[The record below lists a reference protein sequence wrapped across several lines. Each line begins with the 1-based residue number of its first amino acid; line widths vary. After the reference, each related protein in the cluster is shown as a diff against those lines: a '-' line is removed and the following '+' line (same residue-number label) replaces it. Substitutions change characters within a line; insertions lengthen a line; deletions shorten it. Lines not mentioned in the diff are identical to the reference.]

1 MSIRALAEQHLG
13 ESIEGGFGIEVI
25 LTDKDG
31 KQQTVKGQVLYS
43 RKIQNPTTGEDIIIN
58 EPVVILRVSTLDP
71 VPKSGEQ
78 WFIQMPVSPVEGA
91 EKENFLM
98 DKSKAVEGGAS
109 IGFIR
114 LYPKKADQ
122 TPT

>member
-1 MSIRALAEQHLG
+1 MSIRALAEQHLV

-25 LTDKDG
+25 LTDKEG

-43 RKIQNPTTGEDIIIN
+43 RKVQNPITGEDIIVN
-58 EPVVILRVSTLDP
+58 EPVIVLRVSTLDP
-71 VPKSGEQ
+71 VPKTGEQ
-78 WFIQMPVSPVEGA
+78 WFIQMPLTPLEGA
-91 EKENFLM
+91 PKENFLM
-98 DKSKAVEGGAS
+98 DKGKAVEGGAS

-122 TPT
+122 TPI